1 MKQEPQ
7 SVVWLPVLHRLAA
20 SEKAR
25 HHSKCNVCKA
35 SPIIGLRSVIRTLF
49 RSLWLKFNSFGRF
62 RYRCLKCLSFD
73 MCQTCFF
80 TGRVS
85 KSHKLTH
92 PMQEYCTVVSRH
104 VPGSGNI
111 DSLISLLADDFWGRF
126 ERLYAHFAQQV
137 QVEALLQEAPASW
150 LLACSHGTG
159 RYGHAFRLP
168 VGRLVAS
175 QPASGHFGPLVFGS
189 TVHRGRKQR
198 IHAGFVS
205 FGFTA
210 FFSLWSRSKSCCSS
224 LQGRWAPSDSSVLP
238 ITERRR
244 GRKFHDHTAKSR
256 PTCGRPGQQ
265 SQGRNWDHDS
275 VLKS

>member
-1 MKQEPQ
+1 
-7 SVVWLPVLHRLAA
+7 
-20 SEKAR
+20 
-25 HHSKCNVCKA
+25 
-35 SPIIGLRSVIRTLF
+35 
-49 RSLWLKFNSFGRF
+49 
-62 RYRCLKCLSFD
+62 
-73 MCQTCFF
+73 
-80 TGRVS
+80 
-85 KSHKLTH
+85 
-92 PMQEYCTVVSRH
+92 MQEYCTVVSRH

-210 FFSLWSRSKSCCSS
+210 FFPFEVDPNLVVLLYREDEHHLIAQYCRSLNGDVGGSSMITPRSPAQLVAALDNNHKEEIETMIRY
-224 LQGRWAPSDSSVLP
+224 LNLNFDLNQFINLIDS
-238 ITERRR
+238 
-244 GRKFHDHTAKSR
+244 FF
-256 PTCGRPGQQ
+256 
-265 SQGRNWDHDS
+265 
-275 VLKS
+275 